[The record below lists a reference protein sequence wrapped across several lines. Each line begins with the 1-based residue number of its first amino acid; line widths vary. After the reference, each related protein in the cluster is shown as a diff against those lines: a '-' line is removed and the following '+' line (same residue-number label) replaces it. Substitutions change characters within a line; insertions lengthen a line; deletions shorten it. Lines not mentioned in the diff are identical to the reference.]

1 MSFVSRQ
8 LNRVLKLS
16 RKSKVLIQLVTDVLV
31 FSSSFIFALLLQGES
46 LQLIANPAILLS
58 MIISIASGIV
68 AFAIFG
74 LYQSLV
80 RFITGH
86 VLTIVA
92 KGVLVS
98 SCCLALFFV
107 ILDVN
112 IPLTIPL
119 NYALLLFLI
128 TGVIRFQIRRLFR
141 NSYEKS
147 RKPAVIYGAGA
158 AGRELQNTLFHNN
171 EIQPVAFID
180 DNPDMQDLTISG
192 CKVYSRSSFTKALKK
207 YEVGLVLLA
216 LPNISRQRRRE
227 IVEAFQNYE
236 VELKTIPTMSTIIS
250 GEALVSDLRPVTPEM
265 LLGRDPVASMDGLLQ
280 RNTTGESVLVTGAGG
295 SIGAEL
301 CKQILAQRPSKIILF
316 EISEFAL
323 FQINDD
329 LLKALKLLKSET
341 SIVPVIGSVR
351 DEKLVAKTIK
361 THGVNTIYHAAAYKH
376 VPLVEQNVVE
386 AINNNVL
393 GTLTMVRTAAE
404 LGVENF
410 TLISTD
416 KAVRPTNV
424 MGASKR
430 VAELI
435 CQAYAAEGTKTK
447 FCIVRF
453 GNVLGSSGS
462 VIPHFQ
468 KQIEAGGP
476 VTVTHP
482 EITRYFMT
490 TREASQ
496 LVIQAGAMSLGGDVF
511 VLDMGE
517 PVKIVDLAIDMIR
530 LNGLEPYL
538 VDQTDEVLPKFG
550 YIPICFTGLRKGEK
564 TYEELLISD
573 DPQATEHMRIFR
585 ATEVSMPMAD
595 LSRQLALLFEACNA
609 YDVSTVC
616 SILKDMPLNFT
627 HNEAEPS
634 NVVWNRLEIE
644 ANLKRTDPLKIL
656 EILGE

>member
-1 MSFVSRQ
+1 MRFVSRQ

-31 FSSSFIFALLLQGES
+31 FFSSFICALLLQGES
-46 LQLIANPAILLS
+46 LQLIANPVILLS

-86 VLTIVA
+86 VLMIVA

-112 IPLTIPL
+112 IPLTVPL

-171 EIQPVAFID
+171 EIRPVAFID
-180 DNPDMQDLTISG
+180 DNPDMQGLTIGG
-192 CKVYSRSSFTKALKK
+192 CKVYSRRSLKKALKK
-207 YEVGLVLLA
+207 YEAGLVLLA
-216 LPNISRQRRRE
+216 LPNVSRQRRRE
-227 IVEAFQNYE
+227 IVEVFQGYE
-236 VELKTIPTMSTIIS
+236 VELKTIPTMSKIIS

-280 RNTTGESVLVTGAGG
+280 RNTTGASVLVTGAGG

-435 CQAYAAEGTKTK
+435 CQAYADEATKTK
-447 FCIVRF
+447 FCMVRF

-517 PVKIVDLAIDMIR
+517 PVKIFDLATDMIR

-538 VDQTDEVLPKFG
+538 VDQTDEVLPKSG

-585 ATEVSMPMAD
+585 ATEISMPMTD
-595 LSRQLALLFEACNA
+595 LSSQLAFLFEACNA

-616 SILKDMPLNFT
+616 SILKEMPLNFT

-656 EILGE
+656 ES

>member
-1 MSFVSRQ
+1 MRFVSRQ

-16 RKSKVLIQLVTDVLV
+16 RKSKVLIQLVADVLV
-31 FSSSFIFALLLQGES
+31 FFSSFICAFLLQGQS
-46 LQLIANPAILLS
+46 LQLIANPVILLS
-58 MIISIASGIV
+58 MIISIASGII

-86 VLTIVA
+86 VLMIVA
-92 KGVLVS
+92 KGALVS

-107 ILDVN
+107 ILNVS
-112 IPLTIPL
+112 IPLTVPL

-128 TGVIRFQIRRLFR
+128 TGAIRFQIRRLFR

-158 AGRELQNTLFHNN
+158 AGRELQNTLLHNN

-180 DNPDMQDLTISG
+180 DNPDMQGLTVG
-192 CKVYSRSSFTKALKK
+192 GRKVYSRSSLKKVLKK
-207 YEVGLVLLA
+207 YEAGLVLLA

-227 IVEAFQNYE
+227 IVELFQVYE
-236 VELKTIPTMSTIIS
+236 VELKTIPSLSKIIS
-250 GEALVSDLRPVTPEM
+250 GEALVSDLRPMTPEM
-265 LLGRDPVASMDGLLQ
+265 LLGRDPVASIDGLLQ
-280 RNTTGESVLVTGAGG
+280 RNTTGASVLVTGAGG
-295 SIGAEL
+295 SIGTEL
-301 CKQILAQRPSKIILF
+301 CKQILAQCPSKIILF

-351 DEKLVAKTIK
+351 DEKLVANTIK
-361 THGVNTIYHAAAYKH
+361 AHHVNTIYHAAAYKH

-393 GTLTMVRTAAE
+393 GTLTMVQAAAE
-404 LGVENF
+404 LGVRNF

-435 CQAYAAEGTKTK
+435 CQAYADQATKTK
-447 FCIVRF
+447 FCMVRF

-462 VIPHFQ
+462 VIPYFQ

-490 TREASQ
+490 TREAAQ

-517 PVKIVDLAIDMIR
+517 PVKILDLATDMIR
-530 LNGLEPYL
+530 LNGREPYL
-538 VDQTDEVLPKFG
+538 VDQTDEVLPKSG

-573 DPQATEHMRIFR
+573 NPQATEHMRIFR
-585 ATEVSMPMAD
+585 ATEVSMPMVD
-595 LSRQLALLFEACNA
+595 LSSQLALLFKACKT
-609 YDVSTVC
+609 YDVSAVC
-616 SILKDMPLNFT
+616 SILKEMPLNFR

-644 ANLKRTDPLKIL
+644 ANLKRTNPLKIV
-656 EILGE
+656 ES

>member
-1 MSFVSRQ
+1 MRFASRQ
-8 LNRVLKLS
+8 LNQLLKLS
-16 RKSKVLIQLVTDVLV
+16 RKSKVLIQLVTDVLM
-31 FSSSFIFALLLQGES
+31 FSSSFICALLLQGES

-58 MIISIASGIV
+58 MIISIVSGIV
-68 AFAIFG
+68 AFASFG

-86 VLTIVA
+86 VMKIVA

-112 IPLTIPL
+112 IPLTVPL

-128 TGVIRFQIRRLFR
+128 TGVIRFQIRQLFR

-171 EIQPVAFID
+171 EIRPVAFID
-180 DNPDMQDLTISG
+180 DDPDMQGMTISG
-192 CKVYSRSSFTKALKK
+192 CSVYPISSFTKALKK
-207 YEVGLVLLA
+207 YEVELILLA
-216 LPNISRQRRRE
+216 LPNISRQRRRQ
-227 IVEAFQNYE
+227 IVDAFQGQGI
-236 VELKTIPTMSTIIS
+236 ELKTIPTMSNILS

-280 RNTTGESVLVTGAGG
+280 RNTTGASVLVTGAGG

-301 CKQILAQRPSKIILF
+301 SKQILAQRPSKIILF
-316 EISEFAL
+316 EVSEFAL

-341 SIVPVIGSVR
+341 SILPVIGSVR

-435 CQAYAAEGTKTK
+435 CQAYAGEATKTK

-468 KQIEAGGP
+468 KQIEVGGP

-490 TREASQ
+490 KREASQ

-517 PVKIVDLAIDMIR
+517 PVRIVDLAIDMIR

-538 VDQTDEVLPKFG
+538 VDQTDEVLPKSG
-550 YIPICFTGLRKGEK
+550 YIPICFTGLRTGEK

-573 DPQATEHMRIFR
+573 DPQATEHMRIFK
-585 ATEVSMPMAD
+585 ATEGSMPMAD
-595 LSRQLALLFEACNA
+595 LSHQLALLFEACSA
-609 YDVSTVC
+609 YDVSAVC
-616 SILKDMPLNFT
+616 SILKEMPLNFV

-644 ANLKRTDPLKIL
+644 ANLKLTDPLKIL
-656 EILGE
+656 ES

>member
-1 MSFVSRQ
+1 MKFVSRG
-8 LNRVLKLS
+8 LNRLLKLS
-16 RKSKVLIQLVTDVLV
+16 RKSKVLIQVLTDFLV
-31 FSSSFIFALLLQGES
+31 FFSCFIFALLLQGES
-46 LQLIANPAILLS
+46 PQLIANPVILLGV
-58 MIISIASGIV
+58 IISIAFGMV
-68 AFAIFG
+68 AFASFG

-86 VLTIVA
+86 VLMIVA

-98 SCCLALFFV
+98 SSCLALFF
-107 ILDVN
+107 IIIDLN
-112 IPLTIPL
+112 ISLTVPV
-119 NYALLLFLI
+119 NYALLLFLL
-128 TGVIRFQIRRLFR
+128 TGIIRFQIRLLFR
-141 NSYEKS
+141 NLYDKS
-147 RKPAVIYGAGA
+147 RKSAVIYGAGA
-158 AGRELQNTLFHNN
+158 AGRELQNTLFYND
-171 EIQPVAFID
+171 EIRPVAFID
-180 DNPDMQDLTISG
+180 DNPDMQGLTISG
-192 CKVYSRSSFTKALKK
+192 CSVLSFSSFAKALKK

-216 LPNISRQRRRE
+216 LPNISRPRRRE
-227 IVEAFQNYE
+227 IVASFQGYD
-236 VELKTIPTMSTIIS
+236 VELKTIPTISKILS

-265 LLGRDPVASMDGLLQ
+265 LLGRDPVASMDALLQ
-280 RNTTGESVLVTGAGG
+280 RNITGESVLVTGAGG

-301 CKQILAQRPSKIILF
+301 CKQILAQHPSKIILLD
-316 EISEFAL
+316 ISESAL

-329 LLKALKLLKSET
+329 LLKALKLVKIES
-341 SIVPVIGSVR
+341 SIVPIIGSVR
-351 DEKLVAKTIK
+351 NEKLVAKIINTY
-361 THGVNTIYHAAAYKH
+361 GVSTIYHAAAYKH
-376 VPLVEQNVVE
+376 VPLVEQNIVE
-386 AINNNVL
+386 AMNNNVL
-393 GTLTMVRTAAE
+393 GTLTMVRMAAE
-404 LGVENF
+404 FGVENF

-435 CQAYAAEGTKTK
+435 CQAYADRATKTK
-447 FCIVRF
+447 FCMVRF

-462 VIPHFQ
+462 VIPYFQ

-490 TREASQ
+490 AREASQ

-538 VDQTDEVLPKFG
+538 ADQTGEVLPKSG

-564 TYEELLISD
+564 IYEELLINDS
-573 DPQATEHMRIFR
+573 PQATEHTRIFR
-585 ATEVSMPMAD
+585 ANEVSLRMAD

-609 YDVSTVC
+609 YDDEAVC
-616 SILKDMPLNFT
+616 CILKEMPLDFT
-627 HNEAEPS
+627 QNEAEPS
-634 NVVWNRLEIE
+634 NVVFKGLDIE
-644 ANLKRTDPLKIL
+644 ANLKRTDPLKVL
-656 EILGE
+656 DT

>member
-1 MSFVSRQ
+1 MRFVSRQ

-46 LQLIANPAILLS
+46 LQLIENPIILLS
-58 MIISIASGIV
+58 VIISIASGIV

-74 LYQSLV
+74 FYQSLV

-86 VLTIVA
+86 VMMIVA

-112 IPLTIPL
+112 IPLTVPL

-128 TGVIRFQIRRLFR
+128 TGVIRFQIRQLFR

-171 EIQPVAFID
+171 EIRPVAFID
-180 DNPDMQDLTISG
+180 DDADLQGVTIGDCS
-192 CKVYSRSSFTKALKK
+192 VYPISSFTNGVKK
-207 YEVGLVLLA
+207 YEVKFVLLA
-216 LPNISRQRRRE
+216 LPKISRHRRRQ
-227 IVEAFQNYE
+227 IVDVFQGQG
-236 VELKTIPTMSTIIS
+236 VELKTIPAMSNILS

-280 RNTTGESVLVTGAGG
+280 RNTTGASVLVTGAGG

-435 CQAYAAEGTKTK
+435 CQAYAAEETKTK
-447 FCIVRF
+447 FCMVRF

-462 VIPHFQ
+462 VIPYFQ
-468 KQIEAGGP
+468 KQIEVGGP

-496 LVIQAGAMSLGGDVF
+496 LVIQAGAMSFGGDVF

-538 VDQTDEVLPKFG
+538 VDQTDEVLPKSG

-573 DPQATEHMRIFR
+573 DPQATEHMRIFK

-595 LSRQLALLFEACNA
+595 LSRQLTLLFEACNA
-609 YDVSTVC
+609 YDVSAVC
-616 SILKDMPLNFT
+616 SILKEMPLNFT

-644 ANLKRTDPLKIL
+644 ANLKRTDPLMIL
-656 EILGE
+656 KS

>member
-1 MSFVSRQ
+1 MRFVSRQ

-31 FSSSFIFALLLQGES
+31 FSSSFICALLLQGES
-46 LQLIANPAILLS
+46 LQLIANPVILLS

-86 VLTIVA
+86 VLMIVA

-112 IPLTIPL
+112 IPLTVPL

-128 TGVIRFQIRRLFR
+128 IGVIRFQIRRLFR

-171 EIQPVAFID
+171 EIRPVAFID
-180 DNPDMQDLTISG
+180 DDQDMQGMTIGDCS
-192 CKVYSRSSFTKALKK
+192 VYPISSFTNGVKK
-207 YEVGLVLLA
+207 YEVELVLLA
-216 LPNISRQRRRE
+216 LPNISRQRRRQ
-227 IVEAFQNYE
+227 IVDAFQPQGI
-236 VELKTIPTMSTIIS
+236 ELKTIPTMSSILS
-250 GEALVSDLRPVTPEM
+250 GEALVSDLQPVTPEM
-265 LLGRDPVASMDGLLQ
+265 LLGRDPVASMDSLLKQ
-280 RNTTGESVLVTGAGG
+280 NITGVSVLVTGAGG

-329 LLKALKLLKSET
+329 LLKVLKLLKSET
-341 SIVPVIGSVR
+341 SIVSVIGSVR
-351 DEKLVAKTIK
+351 NEKLVAKTIK

-435 CQAYAAEGTKTK
+435 CQAYADEATKTK
-447 FCIVRF
+447 LCMVRF

-462 VIPHFQ
+462 VIPYFQ

-482 EITRYFMT
+482 DITRYFMT

-517 PVKIVDLAIDMIR
+517 PVKIFDLAADMIR

-538 VDQTDEVLPKFG
+538 VDQTDEVLPKSG

-609 YDVSTVC
+609 YDVSGVC
-616 SILKDMPLNFT
+616 SILKEMPLNFT

-644 ANLKRTDPLKIL
+644 ANLKRTDPLKVL
-656 EILGE
+656 ES

>member
-1 MSFVSRQ
+1 MRFVSRQ
-8 LNRVLKLS
+8 LNLVLKLS

-31 FSSSFIFALLLQGES
+31 FFSSFICALLLQGEG
-46 LQLIANPAILLS
+46 LQLIANPVILLS

-86 VLTIVA
+86 VLMIVA

-112 IPLTIPL
+112 IPLTVPL

-171 EIQPVAFID
+171 EIRPVAFID
-180 DNPDMQDLTISG
+180 DDPDMQGMTISG
-192 CKVYSRSSFTKALKK
+192 CSVYPINSFTKALKK
-207 YEVGLVLLA
+207 YEVELVLLA
-216 LPNISRQRRRE
+216 LPNISRQRRRQ
-227 IVEAFQNYE
+227 IVDAFQGQG
-236 VELKTIPTMSTIIS
+236 VELKTIPTMSNILS

-280 RNTTGESVLVTGAGG
+280 RNTTGASVLVTGAGG

-435 CQAYAAEGTKTK
+435 CQAYAAEETKTK
-447 FCIVRF
+447 FCMVRF

-538 VDQTDEVLPKFG
+538 VDQTDEVLPKSG

-609 YDVSTVC
+609 YDVSGVC
-616 SILKDMPLNFT
+616 SILKEMPLNFT

-634 NVVWNRLEIE
+634 NVVWNRLEI
-644 ANLKRTDPLKIL
+644 
-656 EILGE
+656 

>member
-1 MSFVSRQ
+1 MRFASRQ
-8 LNRVLKLS
+8 LNQLLKLS
-16 RKSKVLIQLVTDVLV
+16 RKSKVLIQLVTDVLM
-31 FSSSFIFALLLQGES
+31 FSSSFICALLLQGES
-46 LQLIANPAILLS
+46 LQLIANPEIFLTL
-58 MIISIASGIV
+58 IISIVSGIA
-68 AFAIFG
+68 AFASFG

-80 RFITGH
+80 RFITVH
-86 VLTIVA
+86 VMMIVA

-112 IPLTIPL
+112 IPLTVPL
-119 NYALLLFLI
+119 NHALLLFLI
-128 TGVIRFQIRRLFR
+128 TGVIRFQIRQLFR
-141 NSYEKS
+141 NSREKS

-171 EIQPVAFID
+171 EIRPVAFID
-180 DNPDMQDLTISG
+180 DDPDMQGMTISG
-192 CKVYSRSSFTKALKK
+192 CSVYPINSFTKALKK
-207 YEVGLVLLA
+207 YEVELVLLA
-216 LPNISRQRRRE
+216 LPNISRQRRRQ
-227 IVEAFQNYE
+227 IVDAFQGQG
-236 VELKTIPTMSTIIS
+236 VELKTIPTMSNILS

-280 RNTTGESVLVTGAGG
+280 RNTTGASVLVTGAGG

-301 CKQILAQRPSKIILF
+301 SKQILAQRPSKIILF

-361 THGVNTIYHAAAYKH
+361 IHGVNTIYHAAAYKH

-435 CQAYAAEGTKTK
+435 CQAYAGEGTNTK
-447 FCIVRF
+447 SCIVRF

-468 KQIEAGGP
+468 KQIEVGGP

-490 TREASQ
+490 IREASQ

-538 VDQTDEVLPKFG
+538 VDQTDEVLPKSG
-550 YIPICFTGLRKGEK
+550 YIPICFTGLRTGEK
-564 TYEELLISD
+564 IYEELLISD
-573 DPQATEHMRIFR
+573 DPQATEHMRIFK
-585 ATEVSMPMAD
+585 ATEGSMPMAD
-595 LSRQLALLFEACNA
+595 LSQQLALLFEACSA
-609 YDVSTVC
+609 YDVSAVC
-616 SILKDMPLNFT
+616 RILKEMPLNFV
-627 HNEAEPS
+627 HNKAKPS

-644 ANLKRTDPLKIL
+644 ANLKLTDPLKIL
-656 EILGE
+656 ES

>member
-1 MSFVSRQ
+1 MSSI
-8 LNRVLKLS
+8 LS
-16 RKSKVLIQLVTDVLV
+16 GD
-31 FSSSFIFALLLQGES
+31 
-46 LQLIANPAILLS
+46 
-58 MIISIASGIV
+58 
-68 AFAIFG
+68 
-74 LYQSLV
+74 
-80 RFITGH
+80 
-86 VLTIVA
+86 
-92 KGVLVS
+92 
-98 SCCLALFFV
+98 
-107 ILDVN
+107 
-112 IPLTIPL
+112 
-119 NYALLLFLI
+119 
-128 TGVIRFQIRRLFR
+128 
-141 NSYEKS
+141 
-147 RKPAVIYGAGA
+147 
-158 AGRELQNTLFHNN
+158 
-171 EIQPVAFID
+171 
-180 DNPDMQDLTISG
+180 
-192 CKVYSRSSFTKALKK
+192 
-207 YEVGLVLLA
+207 
-216 LPNISRQRRRE
+216 
-227 IVEAFQNYE
+227 
-236 VELKTIPTMSTIIS
+236 
-250 GEALVSDLRPVTPEM
+250 ALVSDLRPVTPEM
-265 LLGRDPVASMDGLLQ
+265 LLGRDPVASMDGLLK
-280 RNTTGESVLVTGAGG
+280 RNITGKSVLVTGAGG

-435 CQAYAAEGTKTK
+435 CQAYAAEETKTK
-447 FCIVRF
+447 FCMVRF

-462 VIPHFQ
+462 VIPNFQ
-468 KQIEAGGP
+468 KQIDAGGP

-490 TREASQ
+490 IREASQ

-517 PVKIVDLAIDMIR
+517 PVKIFDLATDMIR

-538 VDQTDEVLPKFG
+538 VDQTDDVFPKSG

-573 DPQATEHMRIFR
+573 DPQATEHVRIFR

-609 YDVSTVC
+609 YDVSAVC
-616 SILKDMPLNFT
+616 SILKEMPLNFT

-634 NVVWNRLEIE
+634 NIVWNRLEIE
-644 ANLKRTDPLKIL
+644 ANLKRTYPLKVL
-656 EILGE
+656 ES

>member
-1 MSFVSRQ
+1 MRFVSRQ

-31 FSSSFIFALLLQGES
+31 FSSCFIFALLLQGES
-46 LQLIANPAILLS
+46 LQLIANPVILLS

-86 VLTIVA
+86 VLMIVA

-112 IPLTIPL
+112 IPLTVPL

-171 EIQPVAFID
+171 EIRPVAFID
-180 DNPDMQDLTISG
+180 DDPDMQGMTIGDCS
-192 CKVYSRSSFTKALKK
+192 VYPISSFTNGVKK
-207 YEVGLVLLA
+207 YEVKLVLLA
-216 LPNISRQRRRE
+216 LPNISRQRRRQ
-227 IVEAFQNYE
+227 IVDAFQGQG
-236 VELKTIPTMSTIIS
+236 VELKTIPTMSNILS

-280 RNTTGESVLVTGAGG
+280 RNTTGASVLVTGAGG

-329 LLKALKLLKSET
+329 LLKAIKLIKSET

-393 GTLTMVRTAAE
+393 GTLTMVRTAAD

-435 CQAYAAEGTKTK
+435 CQAYAAEETKTK
-447 FCIVRF
+447 FCMVRF

-496 LVIQAGAMSLGGDVF
+496 LVIQASAMSLGGDVF

-517 PVKIVDLAIDMIR
+517 PVKIVDLATDMIR

-538 VDQTDEVLPKFG
+538 VDQTDEVLPKSG

-573 DPQATEHMRIFR
+573 DPQATEHVRIFR

-609 YDVSTVC
+609 YDVSAVC
-616 SILKDMPLNFT
+616 SILKEMPLNFT

-644 ANLKRTDPLKIL
+644 ANLKRTDPLKVL
-656 EILGE
+656 ES

>member
-1 MSFVSRQ
+1 MWFVSRQ

-31 FSSSFIFALLLQGES
+31 FSSSFIFALLLQSES
-46 LQLIANPAILLS
+46 LQLIANPVILLS

-86 VLTIVA
+86 VLMIVA

-112 IPLTIPL
+112 IPLTVPL

-128 TGVIRFQIRRLFR
+128 TGVIRFQIRQLFR

-158 AGRELQNTLFHNN
+158 AGRELQNTLFHNS
-171 EIQPVAFID
+171 EIRPVAFID
-180 DNPDMQDLTISG
+180 DDPDMQGMTIGG
-192 CKVYSRSSFTKALKK
+192 CSVYPISSFTKALKK
-207 YEVGLVLLA
+207 YEVELVLLA
-216 LPNISRQRRRE
+216 LPNISRQRRRQ
-227 IVEAFQNYE
+227 IVDAFQGQG
-236 VELKTIPTMSTIIS
+236 VELKTIPTMSNILS
-250 GEALVSDLRPVTPEM
+250 GAALVSDLRPVTPEM

-280 RNTTGESVLVTGAGG
+280 RNTTGASVLVTGAGG

-323 FQINDD
+323 FRINDD
-329 LLKALKLLKSET
+329 LLKALKLIKSET

-435 CQAYAAEGTKTK
+435 CQAYAAEETKTK
-447 FCIVRF
+447 FCMVRF

-496 LVIQAGAMSLGGDVF
+496 LVIQASAMSFGGDVF

-538 VDQTDEVLPKFG
+538 VDQTDEVLPKSG

-585 ATEVSMPMAD
+585 ATEISMPMAD
-595 LSRQLALLFEACNA
+595 LSSQLAFLFEACNA

-616 SILKDMPLNFT
+616 SILKEMPLNFT

-656 EILGE
+656 ES

>member
-1 MSFVSRQ
+1 M
-8 LNRVLKLS
+8 
-16 RKSKVLIQLVTDVLV
+16 
-31 FSSSFIFALLLQGES
+31 
-46 LQLIANPAILLS
+46 
-58 MIISIASGIV
+58 
-68 AFAIFG
+68 
-74 LYQSLV
+74 
-80 RFITGH
+80 
-86 VLTIVA
+86 
-92 KGVLVS
+92 
-98 SCCLALFFV
+98 
-107 ILDVN
+107 
-112 IPLTIPL
+112 
-119 NYALLLFLI
+119 
-128 TGVIRFQIRRLFR
+128 
-141 NSYEKS
+141 
-147 RKPAVIYGAGA
+147 
-158 AGRELQNTLFHNN
+158 
-171 EIQPVAFID
+171 
-180 DNPDMQDLTISG
+180 
-192 CKVYSRSSFTKALKK
+192 
-207 YEVGLVLLA
+207 
-216 LPNISRQRRRE
+216 
-227 IVEAFQNYE
+227 
-236 VELKTIPTMSTIIS
+236 IIS

-280 RNTTGESVLVTGAGG
+280 RNTTGASVLVTGAGG

-361 THGVNTIYHAAAYKH
+361 THGVNNIYHAAAYKH
-376 VPLVEQNVVE
+376 VTLVEQNVVE

-435 CQAYAAEGTKTK
+435 CQAYAAKGTKTK
-447 FCIVRF
+447 FCMVRF

-511 VLDMGE
+511 VLDMGA
-517 PVKIVDLAIDMIR
+517 PVKIFDLATDMIR

-538 VDQTDEVLPKFG
+538 VAQADEVLPKSG

-573 DPQATEHMRIFR
+573 DPQATEHVRIFR

-595 LSRQLALLFEACNA
+595 LSRQLALLFKACNA
-609 YDVSTVC
+609 YDVSAVC
-616 SILKDMPLNFT
+616 SILKEMPLNFT

-644 ANLKRTDPLKIL
+644 ANLKRTNPLKVL
-656 EILGE
+656 ES

>member
-1 MSFVSRQ
+1 MRFVSRQ
-8 LNRVLKLS
+8 LNRVLKFS

-46 LQLIANPAILLS
+46 LQLIANPIILLS

-86 VLTIVA
+86 VLMIVA

-98 SCCLALFFV
+98 SCFLALFFV

-112 IPLTIPL
+112 IPLTVPL

-171 EIQPVAFID
+171 EIRPVAFID
-180 DNPDMQDLTISG
+180 DDPDMQSMTIGDCS
-192 CKVYSRSSFTKALKK
+192 VYPISSFTNGVKK
-207 YEVGLVLLA
+207 YEVELVLLA
-216 LPNISRQRRRE
+216 LPNISRQRRRQ
-227 IVEAFQNYE
+227 IVDAFQGQG
-236 VELKTIPTMSTIIS
+236 VELKTIPTMSNILS

-265 LLGRDPVASMDGLLQ
+265 LLGRDPVASIDCLLQ
-280 RNTTGESVLVTGAGG
+280 RNTTGASVLVTGAGG

-329 LLKALKLLKSET
+329 LLKAIKLIKSET

-351 DEKLVAKTIK
+351 DEKLVAKTIN
-361 THGVNTIYHAAAYKH
+361 THGVDTIYHAAAYKH

-435 CQAYAAEGTKTK
+435 CQAYAAEETKTK
-447 FCIVRF
+447 FCMVRF

-476 VTVTHP
+476 VTITHP

-490 TREASQ
+490 IREASQ

-517 PVKIVDLAIDMIR
+517 PVKIFDLATDMIR
-530 LNGLEPYL
+530 LNGWEPYL
-538 VDQTDEVLPKFG
+538 VDQTDEVLPKSG

-564 TYEELLISD
+564 IYEELLISN
-573 DPQATEHMRIFR
+573 DPQATEHIRIFR
-585 ATEVSMPMAD
+585 AAEVSMPMAD

-609 YDVSTVC
+609 YDVSAVC
-616 SILKDMPLNFT
+616 SILKEMPLNFT
-627 HNEAEPS
+627 HNEADPS

-644 ANLKRTDPLKIL
+644 ANLKRTDPLKVL
-656 EILGE
+656 EN